1 MGRTIHPPR
10 GAQTRATMDQVRQ
23 ALFNLVGE
31 RVRGARVLDLF
42 AGSGALGM
50 EALSRGARHVTWV
63 DSSIFCVRAIKANL
77 ESLLPAAQGP
87 QPTAVLRAD
96 ALAAI
101 RRMSREHRLFDLVL
115 LDPPYGTDLARIS
128 LNALTQHAIVET
140 SGWVVVEHDKRLT
153 EARLAVHPDGRLGWV
168 KSKRYGDTVLTIYE
182 RQ

>member
-1 MGRTIHPPR
+1 
-10 GAQTRATMDQVRQ
+10 MDQVRQ
-23 ALFNLVGE
+23 ALFNLAGE
-31 RVRGARVLDLF
+31 RVKGARVLDLF

-50 EALSRGARHVTWV
+50 EALSRGARHVTFV
-63 DSSIFCVRAIKANL
+63 DSSLFCVRAIESNL
-77 ESLLPAAQGP
+77 EGLLPAARGP
-87 QPTAVLRAD
+87 RPATVLRAD

-101 RRMSREHRLFDLVL
+101 RRMAREHCLFDLVL

-128 LNALTQHAIVET
+128 LNALTQHAIVVA

-153 EARLAVHPDGRLGWV
+153 TDHLAVHPAGRLGWV